1 MEGPGYEEGDDGVF
15 PSAYATRIEEEKPPA
30 GSMSPEEAW
39 GERWI
44 SATSSTA
51 RAYMQVAASKQSL
64 VCLAADKPTMA
75 ELTELINAVGPHIAA
90 LKTHVDLVNDWS
102 PEAWKVFCE
111 QATGMELLIFEDR
124 KFADIG
130 KISEKQMLGLFDIAS
145 WSDLV
150 TAHLISGPD
159 IVDGLQS
166 AWQGKG
172 RIGGVLLLAQMSSR
186 GNLLVP
192 SYTKTVAEHGSKHP
206 GVFGFIG
213 NGSQPSSITELRKLV
228 GNSKLIWTP
237 GINLATGDGAKGQRY
252 GDPYEAVRSGSDCII
267 VGSGIHG
274 NDNPATAAAKYAEA
288 SWKGILEREV

>member
-1 MEGPGYEEGDDGVF
+1 MF

-30 GSMSPEEAW
+30 GFMSPEEAW

-111 QATGMELLIFEDR
+111 QATAMELLIFEDR

-130 KISEKQMLGLFDIAS
+130 GISRHQMGGIYAIGA

-159 IVDGLQS
+159 IVDGLTI
-166 AWQGKG
+166 AATEKAKA
-172 RIGGVLLLAQMSSR
+172 RLSR
-186 GNLLVP
+186 
-192 SYTKTVAEHGSKHP
+192 KC
-206 GVFGFIG
+206 
-213 NGSQPSSITELRKLV
+213 R
-228 GNSKLIWTP
+228 
-237 GINLATGDGAKGQRY
+237 
-252 GDPYEAVRSGSDCII
+252 
-267 VGSGIHG
+267 GSG
-274 NDNPATAAAKYAEA
+274 NDHNDSTASTASTNSTASTASMNSTQDSTEDSTNSTSSTSSTARHLTTITATAVPPCSFPCSCRTRLRA
-288 SWKGILEREV
+288 SIRH